1 MLRLGRLTGL
11 PVVLNGCV
19 IGYVEQSV
27 LSEDGKHLRG
37 LTVRKGFGSAKWIP
51 RTSVCV
57 LGDAAVI
64 AARAPERMPR
74 DCHFTLGVVFDAE
87 GLPLGCVTDVY
98 ISRTAM
104 TVQALEISL
113 GPVETFRRGRYIVRS
128 FSVSDAS
135 DRPGAVL
142 IPCGCVLERP
152 ESEVIQ

>member
-1 MLRLGRLTGL
+1 M
-11 PVVLNGCV
+11 VLNGRV
-19 IGYVEQSV
+19 IGCVEQSV
-27 LSEDGKHLRG
+27 LSNDGKQLRG

-51 RTSVCV
+51 CASVCV

-64 AARAPERMPR
+64 ADHAPERMPR
-74 DCHFTLGVVFDAE
+74 DCHFALGIVFDAE
-87 GLPLGCVTDVY
+87 GLPMGCVTDVY
-98 ISRTAM
+98 ISRRTM

-113 GPVETFRRGRYIVRS
+113 GPIETLRRGRYIVRS
-128 FSVSDAS
+128 FSVGNAS